1 MGMILKRGIKHPLVI
16 DIQKQ
21 LNVKETG
28 FYGPLTEAA
37 VKHYQKKYGL
47 KDDGI
52 VGPKTLAHMM
62 SNKHKFENAVS
73 DVLTKVVPVNNNPI
87 VDDHDDPE
95 DEMIVDLDEKETVPT
110 CQFEEEL
117 ILLIRGHNLTRNVD
131 ELFLHCTATQQNAT
145 VASIQKYWRENL
157 KWNAPGYHIILTP
170 DKGFSYLRDFNL
182 ASNGVAGRNSR
193 SINIAYI
200 GGIDRNGKAS
210 DNRTEMQ
217 KRLMERIITEFKI
230 KRPNIKVRGHNEV
243 SNKACPSFNVKDFY
257 KGMI

>member
-1 MGMILKRGIKHPLVI
+1 MSMILKRGVRHPLVV
-16 DIQKQ
+16 DIQRELK
-21 LNVKETG
+21 VKETG

-37 VKHYQKKYGL
+37 VREYQKKHGL
-47 KDDGI
+47 KVDGI

-62 SNKHKFENAVS
+62 NNKHKFDNAVS
-73 DVLTKVVPVNNNPI
+73 DTLTRVIPINNTPAI
-87 VDDHDDPE
+87 EDDSDPE
-95 DEMIVDLDEKETVPT
+95 DEMLVGDDKEEAPT

-117 ILLIRGHNLTRNVD
+117 ILLIRGHNLTRNID

-145 VASIQKYWRENL
+145 VAAIQRYWRETL

-170 DKGFSYLRDFNL
+170 EKGFSYLRDFNL

-200 GGIDRNGKAS
+200 GGIDRNGRPL
-210 DNRTEMQ
+210 DNRTDMQ
-217 KRLMERIITEFKI
+217 KRLMERIITEFKL

-243 SNKACPSFNVKDFY
+243 SNKACPSFNVKEYY
-257 KGMI
+257 KGLI

>member
-1 MGMILKRGIKHPLVI
+1 MNMILRRGVRHPLVV
-16 DIQKQ
+16 DIQRQ
-21 LNVKETG
+21 LNIQETG

-37 VKHYQKKYGL
+37 VRKYQQQHGL
-47 KDDGI
+47 RVDGI

-62 SNKHKFENAVS
+62 NNRHRFENAVS
-73 DVLTKVVPVNNNPI
+73 DVLTRVIPINNNPT

-95 DEMIVDLDEKETVPT
+95 DEMVVDLNEKETIPT

-131 ELFLHCTATQQNAT
+131 ELFLHCTATQPTAT
-145 VASIQKYWRENL
+145 VAAIQRYWRENL
-157 KWNAPGYHIILTP
+157 KWSAPGYHIILTP

-182 ASNGVAGRNSR
+182 ASNGVAGRNTR

-200 GGIDRNGKAS
+200 GGIDRNGRPL

-217 KRLMERIITEFKI
+217 RRLMERIISEFRT